1 MAATGGC
8 RLARTAGLSA
18 LCGGEALPRDL
29 ADTLLERME
38 EFWNLYGPTE
48 TTIWSTIE
56 RVEHGDG
63 PVSIG
68 RPIANTQVYIL
79 GPAGDPVAIG
89 LPGEIWI
96 GGAGVATGYHHR
108 PELTAKHFV
117 PDRFSLQ
124 PGERLYRTG
133 DLGSWGGD
141 GRLYHLGRMDH
152 QVKIRG
158 FRIEIGEIEVV
169 LRTHPAVDQA
179 VVIAIEA
186 GAGTGNLKLVAYI
199 VYQVGEDLT
208 ATEARR
214 YLRRQLPD
222 VMVPSVIV
230 AVDAIPMTPNGKVD
244 RNALPDPFKNATTP
258 PLANNHRRLVQ
269 RRRSLEIWQR
279 ILKVDRVGAE
289 DNFFEL
295 GGHSLLALK
304 VAAAVEKEIGWRMDP
319 RALFFQNLRQIAV
332 TMRRDGLPIKSES
345 HDPLLFRHKPAA
357 PVRHLRSGKGERQR
371 KPSRGRPLP
380 SVGCG
385 VPACPSVATPTRG
398 ETVFG
403 RVPYTAI

>member
-1 MAATGGC
+1 
-8 RLARTAGLSA
+8 
-18 LCGGEALPRDL
+18 
-29 ADTLLERME
+29 ME
-38 EFWNLYGPTE
+38 EVWNLYGPTE

-244 RNALPDPFKNATTP
+244 RNALPDPFKNASHTAVSQQP
-258 PLANNHRRLVQ
+258 PAPGPETKIAQ
-269 RRRSLEIWQR
+269 IWQR

-332 TMRRDGLPIKSES
+332 TMRRDGLPIEK
-345 HDPLLFRHKPAA
+345 
-357 PVRHLRSGKGERQR
+357 R
-371 KPSRGRPLP
+371 KP
-380 SVGCG
+380 
-385 VPACPSVATPTRG
+385 
-398 ETVFG
+398 
-403 RVPYTAI
+403 